1 MFHSSRSSTRREREL
16 KGDWKRQIFIETVRQ
31 EAQPQLKQTEIT
43 AVGALQD
50 RYPVILLGDAA
61 QIHDPQ
67 MSIVA
72 RECTTTVG
80 HIAPP
85 IVGQD
90 VPLGDETSRDASLPP
105 TPMIRRHA
113 APASPPFGSGLLY
126 P

>member
-67 MSIVA
+67 IGQTGRQQQAEHA
-72 RECTTTVG
+72 RRLGQMAFVDLKAATFLVG
-80 HIAPP
+80 KEGFDP
-85 IVGQD
+85 
-90 VPLGDETSRDASLPP
+90 E
-105 TPMIRRHA
+105 
-113 APASPPFGSGLLY
+113 
-126 P
+126 